1 MTGGARAAIHSEPM
15 RGNSSG
21 RVGLQGRISRLLYKW
36 RRAYRRLAKV
46 GTAKPRRGTIM
57 ETSEIAKRVLKII
70 AGAVGNA
77 QVNEISTSASLM
89 DELGLDSLDVAD
101 VQIQLEEEFDIEI
114 ANRDAE
120 AAHTV
125 QDVIDIVKRHLDAKA
140 K

>member
-1 MTGGARAAIHSEPM
+1 MATCLPPSRQGGNGET
-15 RGNSSG
+15 
-21 RVGLQGRISRLLYKW
+21 K
-36 RRAYRRLAKV
+36 K
-46 GTAKPRRGTIM
+46 GTIM
-57 ETSEIAKRVLKII
+57 ETSEIAERVLKII

-101 VQIQLEEEFDIEI
+101 VQIQLEEELDIEI